1 MKFHLSQLK
10 VTGEYSAVL
19 RKDLWFTNVENK
31 CLDFDVLRGYVAASA
46 SGFCQRSHYKKQIQ
60 IYKM

>member
-19 RKDLWFTNVENK
+19 RKGLWFTNVENK
-31 CLDFDVLRGYVAASA
+31 CLDFVLRGYVAASA

-60 IYKM
+60 IYKI